1 LLEPA
6 AQQQW
11 LTDRGLLLS
20 SLEAWFVPRGS
31 VHRLI
36 ESAYGAVNTLLNA
49 VDRRYNARL
58 RGSDL
63 SVDFRV
69 LAQSLH
75 QQADDDEARRVYAAA
90 FGDWPAWHV
99 EAGPVRED
107 VEYSLSAAAGAAP
120 FTVEL
125 TLREHE
131 RHGPVGGRPQ
141 KVADVT
147 AERERALA
155 DARAHAEAQKRCAQ
169 ALLTPG
175 EVGLDHFAGL
185 DGETSAV
192 LFDAVQLALDTVEP
206 ATGIGQVEADDAGVL
221 VTVRVVDVTQRV
233 LVPLAEGRLYG
244 PDLRLTIVAAGA
256 DSQTSITG
264 ARTVA

>member
-1 LLEPA
+1 V
-6 AQQQW
+6 
-11 LTDRGLLLS
+11 TDRVSQLS
-20 SLEAWFVPRGS
+20 ALEAWFVPQGS

-75 QQADDDEARRVYAAA
+75 QQADDDAARRVYAAA
-90 FGDWPAWHV
+90 FGDWPAWHAV
-99 EAGPVRED
+99 AGPLPEN
-107 VEYSLSAAAGAAP
+107 VEYSASAAAGSVP

-131 RHGPVGGRPQ
+131 RHGPISGRPR
-141 KVADVT
+141 KVADAA
-147 AERERALA
+147 AEREQALA
-155 DARAHAEAQKRCAQ
+155 EAHAQAEYRQRCAQ

-175 EVGLDHFAGL
+175 EVGLEHFAGL
-185 DGETSAV
+185 DGETAAV
-192 LFDAVQLALDTVEP
+192 LFDALQLALDGVDPT
-206 ATGIGQVEADDAGVL
+206 TGIGQVEADEAGVL
-221 VTVRVVDVTQRV
+221 ITVRVVDGAGQVV
-233 LVPLAEGRLYG
+233 VPLEEGELRG
-244 PDLRLTIVAAGA
+244 PHLRLTVVASGTV
-256 DSQTSITG
+256 QTDTDGRALSAA
-264 ARTVA
+264 ARTRSVA